1 MLDRQKA
8 RERERAN
15 ERGREK
21 DFVVTKRLAIR
32 RRRRRTYYF
41 VVDRCY
47 TYDTGKE
54 VQMNIYVRYGREE
67 KRSKR
72 EREKKPNKPY

>member
-1 MLDRQKA
+1 MLDRQ
-8 RERERAN
+8 RERGRAK
-15 ERGREK
+15 EKGREK

-54 VQMNIYVRYGREE
+54 VPMNIYVRYGRE
-67 KRSKR
+67 K